1 MNYFS
6 LILFVFIC
14 SLSFSQSKKQLKKN
28 NIQQLESFLA
38 FPEGKLIQSVKKF
51 DSNGNEVFFEEYDE
65 KGRLE
70 KKRERIYDKNNL
82 LLEERDYNVRG
93 ELKKTEKYEYDLGLL
108 IKLSIFND
116 KNELIKLHETSYNG
130 FEEKIKEVTKD
141 GKGSVLESIEYMY
154 DKNGLKTDKKTFDKE
169 GKLIEHKIY
178 EYKEF

>member
-6 LILFVFIC
+6 LILFVLTC

-28 NIQQLESFLA
+28 NIQQVESFLT

-51 DSNGNEVFFEEYDE
+51 DSNGNEVFLEEYDE

-82 LLEERDYNVRG
+82 LLEERDYNVKG
-93 ELKKTEKYEYDLGLL
+93 ELKKTEKYEYELGLL
-108 IKLSIFND
+108 VKLSVFND
-116 KNELIKLHETSYNG
+116 KNELIKSLETSYNG

-141 GKGSVLESIEYMY
+141 GKGNVLESIEYMY

-169 GKLIEHKIY
+169 GKLIEHKTY